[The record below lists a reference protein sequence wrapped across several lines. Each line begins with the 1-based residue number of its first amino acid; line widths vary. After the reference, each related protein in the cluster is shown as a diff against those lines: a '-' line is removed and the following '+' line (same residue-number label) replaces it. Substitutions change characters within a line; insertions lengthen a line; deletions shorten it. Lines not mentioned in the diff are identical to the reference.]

1 LCSQNQFQANKHHKI
16 THCSTQQL
24 SPANIM
30 TIQTN
35 YELYIEIVERPFHLA
50 SSVDH
55 HDFMSTMDES
65 TVGHDYDDYDDEDDD
80 TATFASLS
88 EDGTGGMVFYF
99 DDDSVDLARV
109 RATKRAT
116 TRSSHE
122 TYDDD
127 SLVLARNRGMTMSSE
142 TSMIDTSS
150 DTFVTTLNDEVAHSS
165 SRHAPISRYS
175 SRGSYQME
183 CFDDQEGM
191 DEIIIPLTGMSDHS
205 KVRPATDGS
214 RRRSFQ
220 RR

>member
-1 LCSQNQFQANKHHKI
+1 
-16 THCSTQQL
+16 
-24 SPANIM
+24 M

-35 YELYIEIVERPFHLA
+35 YELYIEIVARPLHLA
-50 SSVDH
+50 SSADD

-65 TVGHDYDDYDDEDDD
+65 TLGLDYDDYDDDDD
-80 TATFASLS
+80 DAATFASLS
-88 EDGTGGMVFYF
+88 EDGTGGLFFYF
-99 DDDSVDLARV
+99 DDDSVDLTRA

-127 SLVLARNRGMTMSSE
+127 SLVLARNRGMTMYSG

-150 DTFVTTLNDEVAHSS
+150 DTFEIALNDEVSPSS

-205 KVRPATDGS
+205 KVGPATDGS